1 MIFSKYGQL
10 KVLKNYIASM
20 KFSNLVEAQDY
31 LFSFRKSNSEQKS
44 ADFSFQR
51 VVHLAKLLGDPQNK
65 IKVVHVAGTSGKGST
80 VAIISR
86 LLQAHGKKVGT
97 SISPHLYDIRERASI
112 NHQLLDEKVFLR
124 YINEIIPAVLQM
136 KNTQFGNASF
146 FEIMIVL
153 AYYIFWKEDVDYAV
167 METGAGGRVDATNVA
182 NSKNK
187 IAVISKIGLDHI
199 DILGKTLKE
208 IAGQKADI
216 IHKNNSAV
224 TIKQRPT
231 AQKVV
236 EERACAYHAQLN
248 TVIPG
253 KTFRNIKTENQKLSF
268 DYHYKTLDLKKI
280 PLSLNG
286 LFQVENASLALS
298 AVYEVSVRDGF
309 SLDERI
315 VREVFNTLRTPGRF
329 DEVVIDGKRIIIDGA
344 HNPQKMSA
352 FIRSLKK
359 KHPNTKFDFLLA
371 FKHGKDYL
379 SMLKYIVPLIDTVYV
394 TRFDFSEQVLP
405 MEGEPV
411 ENIELM
417 LSQKYHV
424 KKIKTVVPVIDAF
437 HQATKAKKNILVI
450 TGSLY
455 LIAELYRQLHA
466 IIEQNEENI
475 QKSA

>member
-1 MIFSKYGQL
+1 
-10 KVLKNYIASM
+10 M
-20 KFSNLVEAQDY
+20 KFTSLTKAQDY

-51 VVHLAKLLGDPQNK
+51 VVQLAKLMGDPQNK
-65 IKVVHVAGTSGKGST
+65 IRVIHVAGTSGKGST

-86 LLQAHGKKVGT
+86 LLQGHGMKVGV

-112 NHQLLDEKVFLR
+112 NQQLLPEKTFLQ
-124 YINEIIPAVLQM
+124 YINEMIPAIHQM
-136 KNTQFGNASF
+136 ADTEYGNPSF

-153 AYYIFWKEDVDYAV
+153 AYYIFFKEGADYAV

-199 DILGKTLKE
+199 DILGKTLKA

-216 IHKNNSAV
+216 IHKGNIAV
-224 TIKQRPT
+224 SIKQRPT

-236 EERACAYHAQLN
+236 EERVRNMDAQFS

-253 KTFRNIKTENQKLSF
+253 ETFRNIKTKNGQLMF
-268 DYHYKTLDLKKI
+268 DYHYKTVHWKNI
-280 PLSLNG
+280 VLSLNG

-298 AVYEVSVRDGF
+298 AVHETSVRDGF
-309 SLDERI
+309 ALDERI
-315 VREVFNTLRTPGRF
+315 VREVLNSVRTPGRF
-329 DEVVIDGKRIIIDGA
+329 DEVVIEGKRIIIDGA

-359 KHPNTKFDFLLA
+359 KHPNTKFDFLIA

-379 SMLKYIVPLIDTVYV
+379 SMLKYIIPIIDTVYV

-405 MEGEPV
+405 MEGEPA

-417 LSQKYHV
+417 LSRKYHV
-424 KKIKTVVPVIDAF
+424 GNIQKIVPVIDAF
-437 HQATKAKKNILVI
+437 HQARKKPNTMLVI

-455 LIAELYRQLHA
+455 LIAELYRQIHTL
-466 IIEQNEENI
+466 IEQNEENI
-475 QKSA
+475 QKTV